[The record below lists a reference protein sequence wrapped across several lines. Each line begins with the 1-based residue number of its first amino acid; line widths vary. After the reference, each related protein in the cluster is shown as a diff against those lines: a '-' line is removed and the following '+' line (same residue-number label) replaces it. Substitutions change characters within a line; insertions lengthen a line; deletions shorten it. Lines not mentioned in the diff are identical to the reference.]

1 MMFILHE
8 KAIFMKTKIR
18 EFYFMGKDCVKTKKR
33 GNFYCI
39 DLLLN
44 GGNFKAGAQAP
55 AKV

>member
-44 GGNFKAGAQAP
+44 GGNFKAGAQDP